1 MTSSGYKQFFQKELT
16 DRENSLTAIAAC
28 ASRGQADTLHRVISD
43 ALQNTALCAV
53 EIHEVL
59 LQVHLFAGF
68 PAAIEGLAVLK
79 QVVQEQNITSEL
91 PLPEHLSTAEMVE
104 RGEALLAAVYG
115 EKTERLLSFLEA
127 LSPVLRDWIVTDGY
141 GKVFGREGMPLHEKE
156 LCVIACLCVLDWPR
170 QLQAH
175 IRGGV
180 RVGLTREKICAAM
193 RLALLINSLKHYESA
208 DIDELYNRSISSL

>member
-79 QVVQEQNITSEL
+79 QVVQEQNITSEP

-180 RVGLTREKICAAM
+180 RAGLTREKICAAM